1 MKYITLFLEGA
12 EKVVLDSEAYRRQYK
27 HKICE
32 QLKLVFMDLY
42 VSSASE
48 FIVCFFRFLKP
59 A

>member
-1 MKYITLFLEGA
+1 MKYITLFLGGA

-48 FIVCFFRFLKP
+48 FIVCFFRE
-59 A
+59 